1 MFFLKTIFSLSF
13 GSCTPLKWVND
24 SCVESFESIGKF
36 QDIFF
41 EVACQL
47 FMPGIPSVSKY
58 IKGITYYDVLAHKEP
73 RSSICNELWKILLLL
88 LSVSNYYPA
97 KIMCVIVESNSAFN
111 CFLQKSL
118 TRCWKERFE
127 FSRQHYTTFHLCGT
141 QTHRDRPSNWSKL
154 RNALTLVN
162 SITNL
167 RSSTI
172 SEYYD
177 FYYD

>member
-47 FMPGIPSVSKY
+47 FMPGIPFVSKY
-58 IKGITYYDVLAHKEP
+58 IKGITYDVLAHKEP

-88 LSVSNYYPA
+88 LSISNYYPA

-118 TRCWKERFE
+118 ARCWKERFE

>member
-1 MFFLKTIFSLSF
+1 MFSLKQYF
-13 GSCTPLKWVND
+13 PCPLVHVHFY
-24 SCVESFESIGKF
+24 SESMIAESFESIGKVSGH
-36 QDIFF
+36 FF

-58 IKGITYYDVLAHKEP
+58 IKGITYEVLAHKEP

-111 CFLQKSL
+111 CFFQKSL
-118 TRCWKERFE
+118 ARCWKERFE
-127 FSRQHYTTFHLCGT
+127 FSRQLYTTFHLWGT

-154 RNALTLVN
+154 RHAMTFGMPFCQLT
-162 SITNL
+162 SSSSQNL
-167 RSSTI
+167 WEELI
-172 SEYYD
+172 IVI
-177 FYYD
+177 

>member
-47 FMPGIPSVSKY
+47 FMPGIPFVSKY
-58 IKGITYYDVLAHKEP
+58 IKGITYDVLAHKEP

-88 LSVSNYYPA
+88 LSISNYYPA

-111 CFLQKSL
+111 CFLVQKSL
-118 TRCWKERFE
+118 ARCWKERFE

>member
-1 MFFLKTIFSLSF
+1 MFFLKTISSLSF

-58 IKGITYYDVLAHKEP
+58 IKGITYDVLAHKEP

-111 CFLQKSL
+111 CFRNLSL
-118 TRCWKERFE
+118 AAEKNVLNFRAHITQPFTFAEHKHIVIA
-127 FSRQHYTTFHLCGT
+127 RQTDQSSDMPWHLAT
-141 QTHRDRPSNWSKL
+141 
-154 RNALTLVN
+154 A
-162 SITNL
+162 
-167 RSSTI
+167 
-172 SEYYD
+172 
-177 FYYD
+177 

>member
-13 GSCTPLKWVND
+13 GSCTLLKWVND
-24 SCVESFESIGKF
+24 SWVFWKYRKVSGH
-36 QDIFF
+36 FF

-58 IKGITYYDVLAHKEP
+58 IKGITYEVLAHKEP

-111 CFLQKSL
+111 CFFQKSL
-118 TRCWKERFE
+118 ARCWKERFE

-154 RNALTLVN
+154 RHAMTFGNGMT
-162 SITNL
+162 
-167 RSSTI
+167 RG
-172 SEYYD
+172 
-177 FYYD
+177 